1 MSIISERMKKIK
13 PSATLELSQRANE
26 LKKSGKQILS
36 LTAGE
41 PDLPTPKWIC
51 QDAYKASLS
60 GETKY
65 TSVGG
70 TDAIKSSIIKKYQY
84 SKDVGFENILV
95 SCGAK
100 HSIFNALMSSLN
112 DGDEVIIPA
121 PYWVSYPAMVTLC
134 GGIPKIVECTESNGF
149 KLQPKDLQET
159 ISEKTKWVIINT
171 PNNPTGSVYSRQELV
186 DLGKVIE
193 NTNCYVMSD
202 EIYEHHT
209 YDTSFTSFYQ
219 ANPNLV
225 KKTLTISGVSKAY
238 AMTGWRIGYAIG
250 PKVLIKS
257 MEKLQ
262 SQSTSNAS
270 SISQAASVSALSGPQ
285 EFLQERCDIFKNRR
299 NIIVNGLNNIKGI
312 TCSTP
317 NGAFYVYA
325 CVKGLIGKKTSEGK
339 ILLSDKDVSEY
350 FLNKANVAA
359 VPGIAFG
366 LSPYIRFSYAT
377 KEDIIHSAIKQIDKA
392 TRELS

>member
-1 MSIISERMKKIK
+1 MKKIK

-41 PDLPTPKWIC
+41 PDLPTPEWIC
-51 QDAYKASLS
+51 KDAYKASIS

-84 SKDVGFENILV
+84 NDDIGFKNILV

-149 KLQPKDLQET
+149 KLQPRDLQKAIT
-159 ISEKTKWVIINT
+159 KKTKWVIINT

-186 DLGKVIE
+186 DIGKVVE
-193 NTNCYVMSD
+193 NTSCYIMSD

-209 YDTSFTSFYQ
+209 YDTNFTSFYQ
-219 ANPNLV
+219 ANPNLI
-225 KKTLTISGVSKAY
+225 KQTLTISGVSKAY
-238 AMTGWRIGYAIG
+238 AMTGWRIGYAVG
-250 PKVLIKS
+250 PEDLVKS

-285 EFLQERCDIFKNRR
+285 EFLQERCEIFKNRR
-299 NIIVNGLNNIKGI
+299 NIIANGLNSIKGI
-312 TCSTP
+312 TCSIP
-317 NGAFYVYA
+317 DGAFYVYA

-377 KEDIIHSAIKQIDKA
+377 KEDVIHSAIRQIDIA
-392 TRELS
+392 TKELS